1 MDRFQAMH
9 VFATVVDAGSFV
21 AASETLGLSKAAVS
35 RHVAE
40 LERRL
45 GVRLLHRTT
54 RRLSLTAEGETF
66 HVRCKAVL
74 AEVDEAEAEITA
86 GAGEARGTLRVNVP
100 FSYGQLHL
108 APLWPR
114 FMARHPALTL
124 EVTLSDRVVDLVDEG
139 FDLAV
144 RIAQLP
150 ASTLISRRLARTRLL
165 LCASPGYLAA
175 RGEPRAPADIAQH
188 DCITYS
194 LFSGGDHWHF
204 EGPHGPAGVKVHG
217 RLRSNNGDTCVQ
229 AALQDQGLI
238 LQPSFLVDPH
248 LRRGAL
254 VALMPDWRA
263 IELGVYAV
271 YPTRRHVAPK
281 VRLLIDFLAQAL
293 GETADPAE
301 AGGAPVP

>member
-1 MDRFQAMH
+1 MDRFQEMH
-9 VFATVVDAGSFV
+9 VFAAVVDAGSFV
-21 AASETLGLSKAAVS
+21 AASDALGMSKAAVS

-66 HVRCKAVL
+66 HARCKAVL

-100 FSYGQLHL
+100 FSYGQQRL

-150 ASTLISRRLARTRLL
+150 ASTLISRRLAGTRLL
-165 LCASPGYLAA
+165 LCASPGYVAA
-175 RGEPRAPADIAQH
+175 RGAPQHPADIARH
-188 DCITYS
+188 DCIAYT
-194 LFSGGDHWHF
+194 LFSSGDLWHF
-204 EGPHGPAGVKVHG
+204 EGPDGPTAVKVQG

-229 AALQDQGLI
+229 AALQGQGLI

-248 LRRGAL
+248 LRSGAL
-254 VALMPDWRA
+254 VALMPGWHA
-263 IELGVYAV
+263 VELGVYAV

-293 GETADPAE
+293 DASDGPA
-301 AGGAPVP
+301 PPPR